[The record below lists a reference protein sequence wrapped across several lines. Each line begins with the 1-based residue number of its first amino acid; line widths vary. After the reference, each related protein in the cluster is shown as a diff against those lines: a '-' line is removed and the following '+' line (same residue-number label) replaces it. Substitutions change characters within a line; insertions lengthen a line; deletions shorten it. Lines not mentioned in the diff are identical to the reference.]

1 MAQNGLQTKEH
12 TYRNAS
18 RAFDYFVTGL
28 SSILFLATVFFFDRG
43 QGAAVSSLLKFAAV
57 ALFAMA
63 VFAGLKKLEYYV
75 AILGAD
81 YSLAMTE
88 GNNALGARESAAIIR
103 DLNETVDRLSARAS
117 FTHRFRNWCLVFGIL
132 SVIAERLL
140 EVAI

>member
-1 MAQNGLQTKEH
+1 MPRALLT
-12 TYRNAS
+12 TLSPVS
-18 RAFDYFVTGL
+18 RRSCFWRPFF
-28 SSILFLATVFFFDRG
+28 SSIGVELAAPT
-43 QGAAVSSLLKFAAV
+43 
-57 ALFAMA
+57 LFALA

-88 GNNALGARESAAIIR
+88 ENNALGARDSAAVIR
-103 DLNETVDRLSARAS
+103 DLNETVDRLSSRAS
-117 FTHRFRNWCLVFGIL
+117 FTHRFRNWCLVLGIL